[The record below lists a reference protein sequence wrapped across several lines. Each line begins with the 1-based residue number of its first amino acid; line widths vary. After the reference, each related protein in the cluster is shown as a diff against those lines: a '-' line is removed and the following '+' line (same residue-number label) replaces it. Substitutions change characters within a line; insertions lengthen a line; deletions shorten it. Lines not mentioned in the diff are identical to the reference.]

1 MSLRMI
7 VNTAE
12 ICEGTNG
19 KYYRLN
25 GMNYDIH
32 FPLCWATEHLDSQS
46 GPNNCD
52 NCFEFGYHNGV
63 FVAYCANCSQFI
75 HNDERGQYDED
86 APTKI
91 KLENFDY
98 MKGVSWDQIGDSVL
112 NKENE
117 VPVQH
122 EEEDEEED
130 FEEDYSI
137 FDYLGAYKTN
147 LVYDYAICVSPS
159 STVSSEQEDREVK
172 EINETREFTE
182 IEKAIELG
190 HITFRERMYNTV
202 NMCGNN

>member
-1 MSLRMI
+1 MSLRII
-7 VNTAE
+7 VNSVE
-12 ICEGTNG
+12 ICEGTHG

-32 FPLCWATEHLDSQS
+32 FPLCWATEHLNSKS
-46 GPNNCD
+46 GPINCG

-63 FVAYCANCSQFI
+63 FVAYCTNCSQFI
-75 HNDERGQYDED
+75 HNDERGKYDED
-86 APTKI
+86 KPTEI

-112 NKENE
+112 NRE
-117 VPVQH
+117 H
-122 EEEDEEED
+122 EGRLQEEED

-137 FDYLGAYKTN
+137 FDYLGADKAN

-159 STVSSEQEDREVK
+159 STVSSQDEDNEELT
-172 EINETREFTE
+172 EINETHEFTE
-182 IEKAIELG
+182 IEKAIKLG
-190 HITFRERMYNTV
+190 HISFRERMYNTI